1 VRFVGQPTIPN
12 TDYVV
17 QVGTPQWR
25 HFSGSGFVALGRGDE
40 NFFEW
45 ASADLVLM
53 NLRLVYRPTDRLRTE
68 FTYVWQQ
75 VNRRTDGSL
84 VNVGR
89 IPRLKLEYQV
99 ARPLF
104 VRLVGQYVQQ
114 KTDSLRD
121 DSRTNAPILIA
132 GPEGVQRAAAT
143 QSNLFHADLLFGFQP
158 VPGTVIFAG
167 YGGDF
172 DDSGAFGFRDLRPTE
187 DSFFVKLSYLFRL

>member
-1 VRFVGQPTIPN
+1 M
-12 TDYVV
+12 
-17 QVGTPQWR
+17 
-25 HFSGSGFVALGRGDE
+25 GRGDE

-53 NLRLVYRPTDRLRTE
+53 NLGLVYRPTDRLRTE
-68 FTYVWQQ
+68 FTYAWQQ

-89 IPRLKLEYQV
+89 IPRLKVEYQV
-99 ARPLF
+99 TRPLF
-104 VRLVGQYVQQ
+104 VRVVGQYVQE

-132 GPEGVQRAAAT
+132 GPEGIQRAAAT
-143 QSNLFHADLLFGFQP
+143 RSNRFHGDLLLGFRP

-167 YGGDF
+167 YGGDLA
-172 DDSGAFGFRDLRPTE
+172 DSGAFRFHDLRRSE